1 MTNSFRQKYAIVLGA
16 SSGIGRGIAR
26 RLLADG
32 WFVALAARRASLLK
46 ELCEEYPQQTLAMV
60 IDVDAAD
67 APECLEALIRKLK
80 TVDLYVHASGIGKQN
95 QQLDRMVEQA
105 TVTTN
110 ALGFTNMIDT
120 VFQHMAVNGGGQI
133 AAVTSIAGTKGLGA
147 APSYSA
153 TKAFQNVY
161 LEALQQL
168 SNMRKLKIHLT
179 DIRPGFVDTPLL
191 AEGKYPMKMEAGYAT
206 DLMVRAIYRRK
217 HVVVVDWK
225 YCVLTFFWR
234 WLPHC
239 LWRRLR
245 IATK

>member
-120 VFQHMAVNGGGQI
+120 VFQHMAANGGGQI

-179 DIRPGFVDTPLL
+179 DIRPGFVDTDLSHLPAKTCGRGRLEILCTDIFL
-191 AEGKYPMKMEAGYAT
+191 ALVATLSLEEAQNCDKMT
-206 DLMVRAIYRRK
+206 D
-217 HVVVVDWK
+217 
-225 YCVLTFFWR
+225 F
-234 WLPHC
+234 
-239 LWRRLR
+239 
-245 IATK
+245 